1 MLEIDFLVA
10 KSKSEAIA
18 LLDTYK
24 EKAKVIAG
32 GTDLMIEMRHD
43 RLPGGATTVIDISKL
58 SELSYI
64 KKDGDLIR
72 IGAGTCHADIAASE
86 VVKAES
92 LILQDASNS
101 VGSPQIRNR
110 ATIGGNIVTAAQ
122 CADTVPALIAL
133 QATVVLESKSGR
145 REVSIDE
152 FFPGPKKSDVRPDE
166 LVTEIYFPSIANGF
180 GASFEKLIRRKAV
193 AKSRLNFAVVAKKD
207 ASGMVEEIRV
217 AIGSALPAT
226 GRFPTVE
233 QLLIGKR
240 PDAELL
246 KAAGEAASAYM
257 IEKSGYRWSTDYKK
271 PVVEKL
277 TARNI
282 ARALEVE

>member
-10 KSKSEAIA
+10 KTKSEAIA

-24 EKAKVIAG
+24 EKAKLIAG
-32 GTDLMIEMRHD
+32 GTDLMIEMRHN
-43 RLPGGATTVIDISKL
+43 RLPGGASAVIDISKL

-64 KKDGDLIR
+64 KKDGEVIR
-72 IGAGTCHADIAASE
+72 IGAGTTHADIAASDLI
-86 VVKAES
+86 KRES

-110 ATIGGNIVTAAQ
+110 ATVGGNIVTAAQ
-122 CADTVPALIAL
+122 CADTAPALIAL
-133 QATVVLESKSGR
+133 EATVVLESKGGR
-145 REVSIDE
+145 REVAIGD

-166 LVTEIYFPSIANGF
+166 LVTEIYFPSIAKGF

-193 AKSRLNFAVVAKKD
+193 AKSRLNFAVIAKKD
-207 ASGMVEEIRV
+207 ASGMVEDIRI

-233 QLLIGKR
+233 KLLLGKR
-240 PDAELL
+240 PDEELL
-246 KAAGEAASAYM
+246 QAAGEAASAYM

-271 PVVEKL
+271 PVVERV
-277 TARNI
+277 TARNL